1 MPMGMLFV
9 TRPVELNKKEVVMK
23 MGKYL
28 QAILAAFLVAGCS
41 SPVYVQK
48 DDTVN
53 LDNYHTY
60 MWVDTRANEN
70 DKSSKATAY
79 ADISIHN
86 SVNAELNKLGWREV
100 NDNPDAL
107 VSYDVLVERS
117 IDQRSDPVYSRSFT
131 RMYYNPYTRRW
142 GTIYY
147 PSQFLGYQNYE
158 VPVKEGTIT
167 ISILDSHSD
176 KIVWQGWTTENL
188 NYSRLTENEIDRSV
202 RNIFNKF
209 DVASR

>member
-1 MPMGMLFV
+1 
-9 TRPVELNKKEVVMK
+9 MK

-28 QAILAAFLVAGCS
+28 QAILAALLVAGCS

-53 LDNYHTY
+53 LKNYHTY

-86 SVNAELNKLGWREV
+86 SVNAELSKLGWREV

-117 IDQRSDPVYSRSFT
+117 VDQRADPVYSRSFT

-147 PSQFLGYQNYE
+147 PSQFLGYENYE

-188 NYSRLTENEIDRSV
+188 NYSHLTENEIDRSV

>member
-1 MPMGMLFV
+1 
-9 TRPVELNKKEVVMK
+9 
-23 MGKYL
+23 
-28 QAILAAFLVAGCS
+28 
-41 SPVYVQK
+41 
-48 DDTVN
+48 
-53 LDNYHTY
+53 